1 MQKIKKMQLHEIAA
15 QEIVHY
21 IQENG
26 LQKGDKLPS
35 LEEMSK
41 LLDVS
46 RTSIREALRSLEAME
61 FVKMVNGKGVFVDD
75 TSSYRFSTKIDVS
88 NEKTLLLQACQVRR
102 ALEGLAVELA
112 TEHAT
117 EEQIERML
125 HYLNEIRSNPD
136 GPITRL
142 ADKNFHQ
149 TIYEASRNK
158 VLQSIITS
166 MSTLFDTFWETAP
179 LGQNRLFTD
188 TFPFHPCIAEA
199 IANRD
204 KEQAVMQF
212 NLLMDAIEG
221 NIQKVPTDNK

>member
-15 QEIVHY
+15 QEIVNY

-26 LQKGDKLPS
+26 MQKGDKLPS

-46 RTSIREALRSLEAME
+46 RTSIREALRALEAME
-61 FVKMVNGKGVFVDD
+61 FVKMYNGKGVYVDD
-75 TSSYRFSTKIDVS
+75 PSSYRFSTKIDVS

-112 TEHAT
+112 TEYAT
-117 EEQIERML
+117 EEQIERMMR
-125 HYLNEIRSNPD
+125 YLDEIKNNPD
-136 GPITRL
+136 GPITNL

-149 TIYEASRNK
+149 TIYEASRNT

-166 MSTLFDTFWETAP
+166 LSTLFDTFWESAP
-179 LGQNRLFTD
+179 LGQQSLFQD
-188 TFPFHPCIAEA
+188 TFPFHPAIAEA

-204 KEQAVMQF
+204 KQEAAVQF
-212 NLLMDAIEG
+212 NRLMDAIEQ
-221 NIQKVPTDNK
+221 NIQNVATENK

>member
-1 MQKIKKMQLHEIAA
+1 MQKIKKMQLHEIVA
-15 QEIVHY
+15 QEIVQY
-21 IQENG
+21 IQKNG

-35 LEEMSK
+35 LDEMGK

-46 RTSIREALRSLEAME
+46 RTSIREALRTLEATE

-75 TSSYRFSTKIDVS
+75 ASSYRFSTKIDVID
-88 NEKTLLLQACQVRR
+88 EKILMLQACQVRR

-117 EEQIERML
+117 AEQIERMMQCL
-125 HYLNEIRSNPD
+125 DEIRNNPD

-149 TIYEASRNK
+149 TIYEASRNT

-179 LGQNRLFTD
+179 LGQKRLFTD
-188 TFPFHPCIAEA
+188 TFPFHPNIAEA

-204 KEQAVMQF
+204 KQQAALQF

-221 NIQKVPTDNK
+221 NIQKVPADNK